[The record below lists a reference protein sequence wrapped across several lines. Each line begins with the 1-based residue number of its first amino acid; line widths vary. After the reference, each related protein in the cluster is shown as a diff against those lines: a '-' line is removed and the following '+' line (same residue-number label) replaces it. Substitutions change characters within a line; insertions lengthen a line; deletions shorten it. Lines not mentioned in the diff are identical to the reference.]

1 MEIDDYDFTH
11 NGKDYRVEEIR
22 DENDNNNDVSLD
34 NDKREGVGVG
44 DNLINDDVVEIP
56 SDEILT
62 QKMKTSQQKMLEG
75 FYI

>member
-62 QKMKTSQQKMLEG
+62 QK
-75 FYI
+75 